1 MHCERVGT
9 VLVLRAKSYA
19 AARAVCFEN
28 SMDPSGT
35 GATERE
41 RARERERESE
51 ILEYYGVIIY
61 SSYQVTYDSETP
73 FSTKNTHR
81 APHVTRLSFT
91 SDTK

>member
-1 MHCERVGT
+1 MQ
-9 VLVLRAKSYA
+9 LRGLYA
-19 AARAVCFEN
+19 SKTRWIHPEPVRQ
-28 SMDPSGT
+28 
-35 GATERE
+35 RE
-41 RARERERESE
+41 RARERERERESE

-61 SSYQVTYDSETP
+61 SSYLVTYDSETP

>member
-41 RARERERESE
+41 RESE

-61 SSYQVTYDSETP
+61 SSYLVTYDSETP

>member
-1 MHCERVGT
+1 MQ
-9 VLVLRAKSYA
+9 LRGLYA
-19 AARAVCFEN
+19 SKTRWIHPEPV
-28 SMDPSGT
+28 
-35 GATERE
+35 RQ
-41 RARERERESE
+41 RERERESE

-61 SSYQVTYDSETP
+61 SSYLVTYDSETP